1 MAGALGEDM
10 VVIGLTGGIGA
21 GKSEVSRILAGHG
34 AAIIDTALLGH
45 EAYAP
50 GTAPWRAVVQAFGR
64 DILLPDAQ
72 IDRKILGDIVFSDPE
87 ALEQLNGIMRPAL
100 NNMITERIRDAGR
113 QGYRVIVLDSATLV
127 EAGWTELVN
136 EVWVITAPR
145 DDIFERLRRRSG
157 LSIKAIVERMESQL
171 SDEERK
177 AHADVV
183 IENDGSLTDLRNA
196 VEALWAGRIQAKV
209 GNHGAA

>member
-1 MAGALGEDM
+1 M

-34 AAIIDTALLGH
+34 AVIIDTALLGH

-100 NNMITERIRDAGR
+100 NSMIAERIRDAGR
-113 QGYRVIVLDSATLV
+113 QGYRVVVLDSATLV
-127 EAGWTELVN
+127 EAGWTELAD
-136 EVWVITAPR
+136 EVWLATAPR
-145 DDIFERLRRRSG
+145 DEIFERLRKRSG

-183 IENDGSLTDLRNA
+183 IENDGSLTQLRNA
-196 VEALWAGRIQAKV
+196 VEALWAERIQAKV
-209 GNHGAA
+209 G